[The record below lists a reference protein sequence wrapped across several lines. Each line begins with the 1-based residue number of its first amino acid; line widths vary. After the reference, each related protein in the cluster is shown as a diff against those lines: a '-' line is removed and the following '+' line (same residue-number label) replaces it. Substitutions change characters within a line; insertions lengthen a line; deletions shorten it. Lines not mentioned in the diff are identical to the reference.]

1 MKFRNR
7 LLLLL
12 LLFASAS
19 FAQTTPPGI
28 NYQAVARD
36 AKGQVLTNKT
46 ISLQISLFAGESG
59 GKGTYSEIHRIKTN
73 ELGLFSLVVGKGEIV
88 GGDFKQVPWSTMNV
102 WMELALDETGGNNFS
117 TINAS
122 QLMAVPYAF
131 HAGSASDLILES
143 EGQEKASCQ
152 HTGLPFWTTKG
163 NANVREDCHFIGT
176 TIHEDFI
183 FRTNDIERMRITAD
197 GDILITGSLF
207 VSVDINVGRDAN
219 IGRNVNVGNDLD
231 VDNNA
236 NVDNDLQVGQNADID
251 RDLNVD
257 RNATI
262 GENLTAGGIVNFTNT
277 TQSTNKDNGAVIIEG
292 GVGIEKNLNVGGNT
306 VLGGTLDI
314 GGILTI
320 GNTTQSTNKD
330 NGALVVEGGVGI
342 EKNVNIGGDMKV
354 TGTLGADGATSLGS
368 TLTASGATT
377 LNSTLA
383 ANGQVTINANVGGGD
398 GNYNAY
404 PLRVQGSDQGI
415 AIKVNASTPDGD
427 NNFITF
433 FDSSNSARG
442 RIEGQTS
449 SEVASEPE
457 YIFET
462 SIYAAE
468 IIAAGVNI
476 GLSALPN
483 ACAGLGAVA
492 CPPEPSVVAIAI
504 AEEVLAIVNE
514 VAYQAFAFANVGV
527 TYQSGSA
534 DYAEWL
540 ERTNIEERMLPGD
553 IVGVKGGKISKR
565 TVEASQ
571 YLVISTNPAV
581 LGNMPNA
588 SEEKRYEKVAF
599 MGQIPVKVRGQ
610 VNIGDYV
617 LPSGLNDGAGIGVS
631 SASIRPDQYGEI
643 VGIAWS
649 AAPAGSKLSA
659 INLAIGLN
667 TNDVARLVKEQQEK
681 IEALEKAFVSLEQ
694 RLAALESGKPYA
706 PAMPPAMP
714 VETGIAQASLP
725 VAFDATQVE
734 EAILLLEDT
743 YRARGVNIEQH
754 PGLKKLFGDQT
765 FRQEVIRKVQENYL
779 FTRNAI
785 LKMETMRN

>member
-7 LLLLL
+7 LLMLL

-19 FAQTTPPGI
+19 FAQNAPLGI

-36 AKGQVLTNKT
+36 AKGQVLTNKD
-46 ISLQISLFAGESG
+46 ISLQISLYAGETG
-59 GKGTYSEIHRIKTN
+59 GKRAYTEIHRIRTN
-73 ELGLFSLVVGKGEIV
+73 DLGLFSLVVGKGEII

-131 HAGSASDLILES
+131 HAGSASDLILEE

-231 VDNNA
+231 VNNNA
-236 NVDNDLQVGQNADID
+236 NVDQDLHVGRDADID
-251 RDLNVD
+251 RNLNVD
-257 RNATI
+257 
-262 GENLTAGGIVNFTNT
+262 GLVHFTNT
-277 TQSTNKDNGAVIIEG
+277 TESTNKDNGAVVIEG
-292 GVGIEKNLNVGGNT
+292 GIGIEKNLNVGGNT
-306 VLGGTLDI
+306 VLNGTLDI

-320 GNTTQSTNKD
+320 ANTTQSTNKD
-330 NGALVVEGGVGI
+330 NGALVVEGGVGV
-342 EKNVNIGGDMKV
+342 EKNVNIGGDTKV

-368 TLTASGATT
+368 TLTVSGATT

-398 GNYNAY
+398 GSYSAY

-415 AIKVNASTPDGD
+415 AIKVNAGTPDGD

-433 FDSSNSARG
+433 FDSGNSARG

-449 SEVASEPE
+449 GEVASEPE

-468 IIAAGVNI
+468 IVAAGVNI

-483 ACAGLGAVA
+483 ACAGVGAVA

-504 AEEVLAIVNE
+504 AEEVLAIANE
-514 VAYQAFAFANVGV
+514 AAYQAFAFANVGV

-540 ERTNIEERMLPGD
+540 ERTNVEERMLPGD
-553 IVGVKGGKISKR
+553 IVGVTGGKISKK
-565 TVEASQ
+565 TSGVSQ
-571 YLVISTNPAV
+571 LLVISTNPAV

-588 SEEKRYEKVAF
+588 NEENRYEKVAF

-610 VNIGDYV
+610 VNIGDYI
-617 LPSGLNDGAGIGVS
+617 LPSGQNDGTGIGVS
-631 SASIRPDQYGEI
+631 SAAIRPDQYSEI

-649 AAPAGSKLSA
+649 ASPAGSKLSVV
-659 INLAIGLN
+659 NLAIGLN

-694 RLAALESGKPYA
+694 RLAALESGKPYV
-706 PAMPPAMP
+706 PEVTPTLP

-743 YRARGVNIEQH
+743 YRARGMNIEQH

-779 FTRNAI
+779 VTRTAI
-785 LKMETMRN
+785 LKMEAKRH

>member
-1 MKFRNR
+1 M
-7 LLLLL
+7 LL

-19 FAQTTPPGI
+19 FAQNAPPGI

-36 AKGQVLTNKT
+36 AKGQVLTNKD
-46 ISLQISLFAGESG
+46 ISLQISLYAGETG
-59 GKGTYSEIHRIKTN
+59 GKRAYTELHRIRTN

-131 HAGSASDLILES
+131 HAGSASDLILED

-183 FRTNDIERMRITAD
+183 FKTNDIERMRITAD

-231 VDNNA
+231 VNNNA
-236 NVDNDLQVGQNADID
+236 NVDKDLHVGQDADID
-251 RDLNVD
+251 R
-257 RNATI
+257 
-262 GENLTAGGIVNFTNT
+262 NFTVDGLAQFNNT
-277 TQSTNKDNGAVIIEG
+277 TESTNKDNGAVVMEG
-292 GVGIEKNLNVGGNT
+292 GLGIEKNLNVGGNT
-306 VLGGTLDI
+306 FLNGTLDI
-314 GGILTI
+314 GGVLTI
-320 GNTTQSTNKD
+320 ANTTQSTNKD

-342 EKNVNIGGDMKV
+342 EKNVNIGGDTKV

-368 TLTASGATT
+368 TLTVAGATT

-398 GNYNAY
+398 GSYNAY

-415 AIKVNASTPDGD
+415 AIKVNAGTPDGD

-433 FDSSNSARG
+433 FDSGNSARG

-483 ACAGLGAVA
+483 ACAGVGAVA

-504 AEEVLAIVNE
+504 AEEVLAIANE
-514 VAYQAFAFANVGV
+514 AAYQAFAFANVGV

-540 ERTNIEERMLPGD
+540 ERTNVEERMFPGD
-553 IVGVKGGKISKR
+553 IVGVKGGKISKK
-565 TVEASQ
+565 TSDVSQ
-571 YLVISTNPAV
+571 LLVISTNPAV

-588 SEEKRYEKVAF
+588 SEETRYEKVAF

-610 VNIGDYV
+610 VNIGDYI
-617 LPSGLNDGAGIGVS
+617 LPSGQHDGTGIGVS
-631 SASIRPDQYGEI
+631 PASIRPDQYSEI

-649 AAPAGSKLSA
+649 AAPAGSKLSV

-667 TNDVARLVKEQQEK
+667 TNDVARLVKDQQEK
-681 IEALEKAFVSLEQ
+681 IEALETAFASLEQ
-694 RLAALESGKPYA
+694 RLAALESGKPYTQAPA
-706 PAMPPAMP
+706 PAMPL
-714 VETGIAQASLP
+714 ETGIAQASLP

-734 EAILLLEDT
+734 EAILLLEDN
-743 YRARGVNIEQH
+743 YRARGMNIEQH

-779 FTRNAI
+779 VTRNAI
-785 LKMETMRN
+785 LKMEAKRN